1 MFDVQIL
8 GMDMYRILH
17 TFVLFSFL
25 GYLMECVVLSIEKKR
40 LVLDRGFMKGPFC
53 IIYGFGAL
61 IIPALLR
68 PFSHN
73 LFLLFAAGMLLA
85 TVLEYLTGIAMMR
98 LFGSLWWDYSHKPF
112 NYKGILCLESSVGW
126 GVLAV
131 PTGIVGA
138 ELSRNVGTKAAL
150 KGVSCDTCGLE
161 RHEEDA
167 RYCRRCGTRLVL
179 PGAQRVKPQAPAAEH
194 SSQVQ

>member
-53 IIYGFGAL
+53 IIYGFGDL
-61 IIPALLR
+61 ILPALLR

-131 PTGIVGA
+131 LYFRVLEGLVSGYIGA
-138 ELSRNVGTKAAL
+138 IPCLLYTSPSPR
-150 KGVSCDTCGLE
+150 D
-161 RHEEDA
+161 
-167 RYCRRCGTRLVL
+167 
-179 PGAQRVKPQAPAAEH
+179 
-194 SSQVQ
+194 

>member
-25 GYLMECVVLSIEKKR
+25 GYLLECVVLSIEKKR

-112 NYKGILCLESSVGW
+112 NYRGIICLESSLAWGLLGLFFFYYLDGWVRTAVGYIPGRISAVMAVALTLFYLCDFVW
-126 GVLAV
+126 CIRMRLGV
-131 PTGIVGA
+131 PEGGEDEECEETVG
-138 ELSRNVGTKAAL
+138 RL
-150 KGVSCDTCGLE
+150 KV
-161 RHEEDA
+161 
-167 RYCRRCGTRLVL
+167 Y
-179 PGAQRVKPQAPAAEH
+179 
-194 SSQVQ
+194 

>member
-98 LFGSLWWDYSHKPF
+98 LFGSLWWDYSHKP
-112 NYKGILCLESSVGW
+112 L
-126 GVLAV
+126 
-131 PTGIVGA
+131 T
-138 ELSRNVGTKAAL
+138 TKA
-150 KGVSCDTCGLE
+150 SCAWKARWAGACWLCSTSGCWKDWFPDT
-161 RHEEDA
+161 
-167 RYCRRCGTRLVL
+167 
-179 PGAQRVKPQAPAAEH
+179 
-194 SSQVQ
+194 

>member
-131 PTGIVGA
+131 LYFRAGRTGFRIHRRHSRGA
-138 ELSRNVGTKAAL
+138 GQVRVRGRAYLFPAGFRLSSL
-150 KGVSCDTCGLE
+150 S
-161 RHEEDA
+161 
-167 RYCRRCGTRLVL
+167 
-179 PGAQRVKPQAPAAEH
+179 PAARTAGGAADGNRGQYVKE
-194 SSQVQ
+194 

>member
-98 LFGSLWWDYSHKPF
+98 LFGSLWWDYSHKAF
-112 NYKGILCLESSVGW
+112 NYRGMVCLESSLAWGLLGLFFFYVLDSRVRTLVIRIPGNVGNM
-126 GVLAV
+126 LAV
-131 PTGIVGA
+131 GLTVFYLVDFIHCLRLRMGGMEEEEPVIG
-138 ELSRNVGTKAAL
+138 RL
-150 KGVSCDTCGLE
+150 KV
-161 RHEEDA
+161 
-167 RYCRRCGTRLVL
+167 Y
-179 PGAQRVKPQAPAAEH
+179 
-194 SSQVQ
+194 